1 MNQVP
6 SIIPENIF
14 LSLYLS
20 IFYLSSIYLPRLL
33 LSYRKESVMSVRK
46 ESVIQSSSTTSS
58 SHKTSTV
65 TAYGETDL
73 DQVRGVRAFYVWP
86 ELLAS

>member
-1 MNQVP
+1 
-6 SIIPENIF
+6 
-14 LSLYLS
+14 
-20 IFYLSSIYLPRLL
+20 
-33 LSYRKESVMSVRK
+33 MSVRK